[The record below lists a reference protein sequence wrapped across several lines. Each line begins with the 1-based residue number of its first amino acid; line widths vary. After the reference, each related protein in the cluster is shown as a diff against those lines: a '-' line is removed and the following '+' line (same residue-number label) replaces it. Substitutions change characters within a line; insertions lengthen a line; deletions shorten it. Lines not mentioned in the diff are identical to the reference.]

1 MDDLKFP
8 ELEETSDLELLRTR
22 KDLVELK
29 AKLAQYEAILSEND
43 LLEDAPKLISDT
55 EIICTR
61 ELARYNELSQKGA
74 GLTLEDVKIVDLL
87 TKNLLLAQG
96 KAPVVVEKK
105 TKKEDKQDLATL
117 LKIAETKGG

>member
-1 MDDLKFP
+1 MNKDSFP

-22 KDLVELK
+22 KELLELK
-29 AKLAQYEAILSEND
+29 TKLAQYEAILAEND
-43 LLEDAPKLISDT
+43 LLEDAPKIVSDA
-55 EIICTR
+55 ELICTR

-87 TKNLLLAQG
+87 NKNLLLAQG
-96 KAPVVVEKK
+96 KAPVVIEKK